1 MSKNN
6 HVSTPCQNNVRGDL
20 LTSVLLA
27 NVRQSD
33 VTRMQPRI
41 SYTQVAVAETMCV
54 SLGNFAIFALVASS
68 LAMAQHSTPLPERGV
83 KFCLIPCREVRVNA
97 SEIREVF
104 VSHCAL
110 AKVVIVGDPRTVTV
124 RDSAGPCGK
133 FKYFY

>member
-1 MSKNN
+1 M
-6 HVSTPCQNNVRGDL
+6 STPCQNNARGDL

-27 NVRQSD
+27 NVRRSD

-54 SLGNFAIFALVASS
+54 SLGHFAIFALVASL
-68 LAMAQHSTPLPERGV
+68 LATPLPERGV
-83 KFCLIPCREVRVNA
+83 KLCFIPCREVRVNA
-97 SEIREVF
+97 SDIREVF
-104 VSHCAL
+104 VSNCAL
-110 AKVVIVGDPRTVTV
+110 AKVEIVGDPRTVTI